1 MPCKVKVAL
10 IFVLL
15 ACSFATKF
23 GSGAY
28 HAPGPVLQSPDV
40 RHRDVRRLRC
50 QGLLMLRWLGGSPDS
65 WITHQL
71 RALHHFFEFDILSP
85 ISFLQSCSQSFLGS
99 ERAPTSSDLEGESS
113 THCFWNCDFD
123 TTAVA
128 HFCINSTATSAAN
141 FLQSESPLQQGL
153 LQGTGTTVDSL
164 SNSFTTVFSC
174 TASCDVCSDPGTVQ
188 QAVFNQQSCSGR
200 SQCSN
205 ESHSNSFFRWTL
217 Q

>member
-15 ACSFATKF
+15 ACSVATKF

-141 FLQSESPLQQGL
+141 FFAE
-153 LQGTGTTVDSL
+153 
-164 SNSFTTVFSC
+164 
-174 TASCDVCSDPGTVQ
+174 
-188 QAVFNQQSCSGR
+188 
-200 SQCSN
+200 
-205 ESHSNSFFRWTL
+205 
-217 Q
+217 